1 MGINEPQHSAAEI
14 KKLKRITVLVYILQ
28 AITIPLVVTYFIAP
42 LLVYWQ
48 RKKARG
54 TWLESHLRWQINTFW
69 FGLTGFAAGILA
81 LTGGNDSIRQIGA
94 TILAITLTW
103 LAYRIGQGSTRLGRG
118 QEMIAEA
125 GKR

>member
-1 MGINEPQHSAAEI
+1 MGTNEPQYSAAEI
-14 KKLKRITVLVYILQ
+14 KKLKQIAGLVYLLQ

-48 RKKARG
+48 RNRARG

-69 FGLTGFAAGILA
+69 FGLTGFMAGVLA
-81 LTGGNDSIRQIGA
+81 LTVGNDSVRQIGA

-118 QEMIAEA
+118 QEMVAEA
-125 GKR
+125 SKR